1 VTDIVDAEVVEPG
14 TDLVPAPQSSA
25 NLFRTDDPVQMV
37 EKATQVANA
46 LRNVISAQGLFTNV
60 QGKAHVNVEGWQL
73 LGSMLGVTA
82 VCTHTEAVDGGYKA
96 HVEARTLD
104 GRVIGAADAVC
115 TKHERR
121 GPWKNADDYA
131 RLSMAQTRAT
141 SKALKGPLGFVVN
154 LAGYATT
161 PAEEM
166 TFAEP
171 DTAMSPASATPA
183 TSGGS
188 SPSSPS
194 GSQASS
200 LGPKALASLESLFL
214 DFIEAGGSS
223 QQYLLKL
230 ASIGVDATPEEE
242 TGAILGRLSKE
253 QGKNLA
259 DWFRA
264 AIKKAGE

>member
-1 VTDIVDAEVVEPG
+1 VTDIVDAEVVGAE
-14 TDLVPAPQSSA
+14 LVPVDPHPPA
-25 NLFRTDDPVQMV
+25 NLFRTDDPVVML
-37 EKATQVANA
+37 ERATGYANA
-46 LRNVISAQGLFTNV
+46 LKRVIQEKGLFTAI
-60 QGKAHVNVEGWQL
+60 QGKAHVRVEGWTT
-73 LGSMLGVTA
+73 LGAMLGVTA
-82 VCTHTEAVDGGYKA
+82 VCTHTEEVDGGYKA

-104 GRVIGAADAVC
+104 GRVVGAADAMC
-115 TKHERR
+115 TKHEKR

-141 SKALKGPLGFVVN
+141 SKALKGPLGFVVT
-154 LAGYATT
+154 LAGYEAT

-171 DTAMSPASATPA
+171 DAATSPASATPA
-183 TSGGS
+183 APGGS
-188 SPSSPS
+188 SPSSPP

-253 QGKNLA
+253 QGRNLA

-264 AIKKAGE
+264 AIKKAGA